1 MGLAGGSSTG
11 TVICLPRSTWSTARA
26 ASGCSRTWSPEL
38 WPRVYSFPDNRA
50 CIAELLARE
59 QAARA
64 EGLGVWASSA
74 YRIENA
80 LDVNSLGRLIH
91 SYQLVE
97 GRVVV
102 VGEGAGCL
110 YLNFATDWRS
120 DFTVSVARKDV
131 SAFAAA
137 EIDLNALTGKR
148 VRARGAFLL
157 GATGP

>member
-1 MGLAGGSSTG
+1 M
-11 TVICLPRSTWSTARA
+11 
-26 ASGCSRTWSPEL
+26 
-38 WPRVYSFPDNRA
+38 
-50 CIAELLARE
+50 
-59 QAARA
+59 
-64 EGLGVWASSA
+64 
-74 YRIENA
+74 
-80 LDVNSLGRLIH
+80 
-91 SYQLVE
+91 
-97 GRVVV
+97 V